1 MNGCPRRRR
10 LAVSRSVLG
19 MHRDWSL
26 SVFCCQRVW
35 LWNGSL
41 WQALLNFVEKYL
53 EDQCVLGNW
62 RLRTWLIYRCN
73 LRSWF
78 SSWSRGCVFT
88 EPMDRR
94 PLCPVDVFYGLCCVR
109 AKVIDLLR
117 ANILLCPEEGRA
129 CYKVSNGQLTKIYSL
144 SLRHFLSLLLNN
156 YPLEWN
162 RLFSSCSLGPSSRV
176 GFERACLK
184 NLDS

>member
-19 MHRDWSL
+19 MHCDWSL

-41 WQALLNFVEKYL
+41 WQVLLNFVEKYS

-78 SSWSRGCVFT
+78 SSCSRGCVFT

-144 SLRHFLSLLLNN
+144 SLRYFLSLLLDN

-162 RLFSSCSLGPSSRV
+162 RPFSSWSLGPSSRV

-184 NLDS
+184 I